1 MNEAV
6 MTSSKTAKILI
17 VDDDP
22 GHLASVKMIVRS
34 WGYAV
39 ETAEDGDM
47 AVDMVK
53 SEPVDLILMDV
64 RMTNMSGIEA
74 LKEIKA
80 YNPAIPVIIM
90 TAYSSIGSAV
100 EALKAGAYDYLIK
113 PLDFEILKLAIER
126 ASEHAGL
133 KEENRALKAH
143 LKEDYDMANII
154 GRSLSMIKLLEMMS
168 MIAPSEATVL
178 ITGESGTGKE
188 LIARSLHFNSPRRE
202 KPLVVVN
209 CAAITETLLVS
220 ELFGHEKGAFTGA
233 DKRREGRFK
242 LADRGSIFLD
252 EIGEMSPAMQ
262 AKLLR
267 VLQEKEIQRVGGE
280 ETIRVDVRVIA
291 ASNRDLKAEVAQ
303 GRFREDLFY
312 RLNVMPLNVPPL
324 RERQEDIPLLAQHF
338 MKKFAEKNRKTVKG
352 FVPLAMDMLINY
364 EWPGNVR
371 ELENAIERAVILLT
385 GEHITEQQ
393 LPLNITEK
401 YPYLTEP
408 SASEARVTDGLRS
421 LEEIEREAIFE
432 TLKASGGNKAEAARR
447 LGITRKTLH
456 NKLKNYKLE

>member
-1 MNEAV
+1 MA
-6 MTSSKTAKILI
+6 SSKTTKILI
-17 VDDDP
+17 VDDDL
-22 GHLASVKMIVRS
+22 GHLASIKMIVRS
-34 WGYAV
+34 WGYEV
-39 ETAEDGDM
+39 ETAEDGDI
-47 AVDMVK
+47 AVEKVK

-74 LKEIKA
+74 LKEIKT

-100 EALKAGAYDYLIK
+100 EALKAGSYDYLIK
-113 PLDFEILKLAIER
+113 PLDFEVLKLAIER

-143 LKEDYDMANII
+143 LKENYDMANII
-154 GRSLSMIKLLEMMS
+154 GRSQAMIKLLEMMS
-168 MIAPSEATVL
+168 MVARSEATVL

-209 CAAITETLLVS
+209 CAAITETLLES
-220 ELFGHEKGAFTGA
+220 ELFGHEKGSFTGA
-233 DKRREGRFK
+233 DKRREGRFEQ
-242 LADRGSIFLD
+242 ADLGTIFLD
-252 EIGEMSPAMQ
+252 EIGEMSPTMQ

-280 ETIRVDVRVIA
+280 ETIQLDVRVIA
-291 ASNRDLKAEVAQ
+291 ATNRDLEFEVAQ

-324 RERQEDIPLLAQHF
+324 RKRQEDIPLLAQHF

-352 FVPLAMDMLINY
+352 FIPLAMDMLINY

-371 ELENAIERAVILLT
+371 ELENAVERAVILLT
-385 GEHITEQQ
+385 GEHITEKQ
-393 LPLNITEK
+393 LPLNITER
-401 YPYLTEP
+401 YPDLAEP
-408 SASEARVTDGLRS
+408 NTPDIKVTDGSRS
-421 LEEIEREAIFE
+421 LEEIEKEAIME
-432 TLKASGGNKAEAARR
+432 TLNASGGNKAEAARR
-447 LGITRKTLH
+447 LGVTRKTLH
-456 NKLKNYKLE
+456 NKLKHYGLV